1 MSYNTRLQNNN
12 TSLEGNNTDLQT
24 ILNKIN
30 ELPSAT
36 QSENLDAEM
45 SAQTTALSEQ
55 DAMIASIAT
64 ALEGKAV
71 GGGGATKRINLNW
84 DEDVEGLCEITYVSN
99 GEVKTLYHS
108 NYQTVIE
115 ADYGLVLVWDSDDMS
130 YFSDNFLTVIRLLPW
145 CVLIA
150 QQDDETIYLVS
161 SSNVQEV

>member
-55 DAMIASIAT
+55 DAMIASITT

-71 GGGGATKRINLNW
+71 GSGNTTKRINLNW
-84 DEDVEGLCEITYVSN
+84 DEDMEGTCEITYVSN
-99 GEVKTLYHS
+99 GEVKVLYRA
-108 NYQTVIE
+108 NNQEVIE
-115 ADYGLVLVWDSDDMS
+115 ADYGLVLIWDYNDMS
-130 YFSDNFLTVIRLLPW
+130 YSSNNFLTVIHSLPW
-145 CVLIA
+145 YVLIA
-150 QQDDETIYLVS
+150 QQDDETVYLVS
-161 SSNVQEV
+161 SNEQ